1 MGCGHQGEECWVTAT
16 EEEILHMQCDCDWLF
31 TFGVQMFYVATS
43 RQLKRLDSV
52 TRSPIYSHFSETVS
66 GLSVIRAFEHQQ
78 RFLKH
83 NEVGIDTNQKCVFSW
98 IVSNRWGCPWVFTQI
113 YALGLC
119 VFDLSY
125 GRAGVASDVN
135 FTVPKHT
142 CCVSRRKY
150 EVWSQRLDACAYS
163 IYQVG

>member
-1 MGCGHQGEECWVTAT
+1 MGCGHQGEERGVMAT
-16 EEEILHMQCDCDWLF
+16 DEEVLHMRCDCDCDWLF
-31 TFGVQMFYVATS
+31 TFGVQIFYVATS

-66 GLSVIRAFEHQQ
+66 GLSIIRAFEHQQ

-113 YALGLC
+113 YALGFC
-119 VFDLSY
+119 MFDLSY
-125 GRAGVASDVN
+125 GRAGIASDV
-135 FTVPKHT
+135 KHA
-142 CCVSRRKY
+142 CCRSRRKY
-150 EVWSQRLDACAYS
+150 EVWSQRLGPCAYS